1 MKRTSKRTY
10 YRKLKK
16 AADEVAKDWS
26 GVENIKKNEAAS
38 CSGSA
43 SEFCST
49 NIIEEVENSDI
60 ETEKFNF
67 FEESSDNF
75 DSSNSD
81 EDKFK
86 FV

>member
-49 NIIEEVENSDI
+49 NIAI
-60 ETEKFNF
+60 
-67 FEESSDNF
+67 
-75 DSSNSD
+75 
-81 EDKFK
+81 
-86 FV
+86 